1 MDDSH
6 PTLWQQAPD
15 EGGYGSPGRGGTDAG
30 DREGPTEG
38 TASAEGRALTAYLME
53 EVCDPANL
61 NEAYFRVVSNKGAA
75 GVDGMHV
82 DELRSW
88 IRENK
93 QALISSLLD
102 GGYRPQPVK
111 GVQIPKPGGKGKR
124 QLGIPT
130 VVDRLV
136 QQAIYQVLSPIL
148 EPTFSPMS
156 FGFRPGRSAHDALRQ
171 AQAYVMDDRPWVVDL
186 DLEKFFDRVNH
197 DMLMA
202 RLARH
207 VSDKRLLRIV
217 RRFLEADLMH
227 SGVVVGVVTRREGTP
242 QGGPLSPLL
251 ANLLL
256 DDLDKELE
264 KRGHRFVR
272 YADDCNIYVR
282 SPKAGERVME
292 SVTRFLEGRLKLK
305 VNQSKS
311 AVAEV
316 HRRKFLGYRLFG
328 DGSLG
333 IAPESLA
340 RLKAKIRRLT
350 RRNVPRRLSETVG
363 RVNLL
368 IRGWVGYFHLARGR
382 SHLADVDGWLRR
394 RLRCIKLKQLKRAK
408 GIGRFLLSRGLDA
421 DSAWTLA
428 GSGKGWWRMTLS
440 PQSHRAMNRQWFRE
454 QGLVSLVSEYD
465 RWRVKRNRLGAEQA
479 CRVV

>member
-6 PTLWQQAPD
+6 PTLWQPT
-15 EGGYGSPGRGGTDAG
+15 PDAG
-30 DREGPTEG
+30 DHGPSGEGRTEAGVHEVSTEG
-38 TASAEGRALTAYLME
+38 TASPEGRALTEYLME
-53 EVCDPANL
+53 AVCDPANL
-61 NEAYFRVVSNKGAA
+61 NEAYFRVVSNKGSA
-75 GVDGMHV
+75 GVDGMTV
-82 DELRSW
+82 GQLRSW
-88 IRENK
+88 IRANK
-93 QALISSLLD
+93 EALINSLLD
-102 GGYRPQPVK
+102 GTYRPQAVR
-111 GVQIPKPGGKGKR
+111 GVEIPKPGGKGKR

-136 QQAIYQVLSPIL
+136 QQAILQVLSPTL
-148 EPTFSPMS
+148 EPKFSPMS

-171 AQAYVMDDRPWVVDL
+171 AQEYVRDDRIWVVDL

-207 VSDKRLLRIV
+207 VADKRLLRIV
-217 RRFLEADLMH
+217 RRFLEAGLMQD
-227 SGVVVGVVTRREGTP
+227 GVVVSRREGTP

-256 DDLDKELE
+256 HDLDEELN
-264 KRGHRFVR
+264 KRGHCYVR

-282 SPKAGERVME
+282 SEKAGQRVMD
-292 SVTRFLEGRLKLK
+292 SVTRYLEGRLKLK
-305 VNQSKS
+305 VNLDKS
-311 AVAEV
+311 AVALV
-316 HRRKFLGYRLFG
+316 HQRKFLGYRLFG

-340 RLKAKIRRLT
+340 RLKSKLRHLT
-350 RRNVPRRLSETVG
+350 CRNVPRRLSETIG
-363 RVNLL
+363 LINSL
-368 IRGWVGYFHLARGR
+368 IRGWVGYFHLAGGR
-382 SHLADVDGWLRR
+382 SDLANLDGWLRR

-408 GIGRFLLSRGLDA
+408 GIGRFLLSRGLDS

-428 GSGKGWWRMTLS
+428 GSGKGWWRMTLT
-440 PQSHRAMNRQWFRE
+440 PQCHRAMNRAWFE
-454 QGLVSLVSEYD
+454 ELGLMNLISEYD
-465 RWRVKRNRLGAEQA
+465 RWHSKRNRLGAEQA